1 MTDCIFCKIASG
13 DIPGDIVFKDDQI
26 TAFRDIKP
34 AAKVHILVIPNK
46 HIDSMQQVTEEDAP
60 LLGHLFHSVKVIA
73 AQQGI
78 AEDGYRLIINTGPY
92 ANQVVKHLHIHILGG
107 NRLHYPMG

>member
-13 DIPGDIVFKDDQI
+13 EIPADVVFKDEQI

-34 AAKVHILVIPNK
+34 AAKVHILVIPND
-46 HIDSMQQVTEEDAP
+46 HIESMQQVTKGDAD

-73 AQQGI
+73 AEQGI
-78 AEDGYRLIINTGPY
+78 ADEGYRLIINTGPN
-92 ANQVVKHLHIHILGG
+92 ANQVVKHLHVHILGG
-107 NRLHYPMG
+107 NRLIYPMG